1 MKITFL
7 GTSAANAYPEAFC
20 SCENCEKA
28 RRLRGPDLRK
38 RSSILINSNLL
49 VDLGPDIMS
58 ASHMHDI
65 DLRNVRYCLQTHPH
79 ADHLDLTHLLSRS
92 PEYGTQGTP
101 ILNFYA
107 SQETLEAADTTFTRD
122 LADFSL
128 LSPEAEARLRLKI
141 HPICLIPALFTLAH
155 TRSLLFK
162 PITNPILDAFL
173 YSIEEDSKSIFYA
186 TDTAAFHPEI
196 WQYFTHFS
204 LHFDIMV
211 FDHTYGPVQDASNH
225 LSAKLV
231 IEYIQRA
238 RSEDILKPSGRALAT
253 HISHEGNPTHSE
265 LSEFARKNG
274 YEIAYDGL
282 TIEI

>member
-28 RRLRGPDLRK
+28 RMLRGPDLRK
-38 RSSILINSNLL
+38 RSSILINDDLL

-58 ASHMHDI
+58 ASHMHNI
-65 DLRNVRYCLQTHPH
+65 DLRNVCYCLQTHPH

-107 SQETLEAADTTFTRD
+107 SQETLDAADLTFTRD

-141 HPICLIPALFTLAH
+141 HPIDSYQPYYFGSYKIIAFQSNH
-155 TRSLLFK
+155 K
-162 PITNPILDAFL
+162 PNPGSFL
-173 YSIEEDSKSIFYA
+173 YSVEADQKSIFYA
-186 TDTAAFHPEI
+186 TDTAAFHPET
-196 WQYFTHFS
+196 WKYFTHFG

-211 FDHTYGPVQDASNH
+211 FDHTYGPDQDASDH
-225 LSAKLV
+225 LSAQLV
-231 IEYIQRA
+231 IEYVQRA
-238 RSEDILKPSGRALAT
+238 RSEGILKPSGRALAT
-253 HISHEGNPTHSE
+253 HISHEGNPIHSE
-265 LSEFARKNG
+265 LSEFASMYS

-282 TIEI
+282 IVEI

>member
-38 RSSILINSNLL
+38 RSSILINSDLL

-107 SQETLEAADTTFTRD
+107 SQETLDAADITFTRD

-128 LSPEAEARLRLKI
+128 LSPETEARLRLKI
-141 HPICLIPALFTLAH
+141 HPIGSYQPYYFGSYKIIAFQANHQPDPGC
-155 TRSLLFK
+155 
-162 PITNPILDAFL
+162 FL

-196 WQYFTHFS
+196 WQYFTHFA
-204 LHFDIMV
+204 LHFDIMI
-211 FDHTYGPVQDASNH
+211 FDHTYGPGQDASNH
-225 LSAKLV
+225 LSAQLV
-231 IEYIQRA
+231 IEYVQRA
-238 RSEDILKPSGRALAT
+238 RSEGILKPSARALGT

-265 LSEFARKNG
+265 LSEFASMNG

>member
-28 RRLRGPDLRK
+28 RKLRGPDLRK
-38 RSSILINSNLL
+38 RSSILINNDLL
-49 VDLGPDIMS
+49 VDVGPDIMS

-107 SQETLEAADTTFTRD
+107 SQETLIAADTTFTRD

-141 HPICLIPALFTLAH
+141 HPIGSYQPYHFGPYKIIAFQANHQPDPG
-155 TRSLLFK
+155 S
-162 PITNPILDAFL
+162 FL
-173 YSIEEDSKSIFYA
+173 YSIEEDSRSLFYA
-186 TDTAAFHPEI
+186 TDTAPFHPET
-196 WQYFTHFS
+196 WKYFTHFG
-204 LHFDIMV
+204 LHFDIMI

-225 LSAKLV
+225 LSAQLV
-231 IEYIQRA
+231 IEYVQRA
-238 RSEDILKPSGRALAT
+238 RRESILKPSGRALGT

-265 LSEFARKNG
+265 LSEFASNNG

-282 TIEI
+282 TVEI

>member
-20 SCENCEKA
+20 SCENCQKA
-28 RRLRGPDLRK
+28 RKLRGPDLRK
-38 RSSILINSNLL
+38 RSSILINDDLL

-65 DLRNVRYCLQTHPH
+65 SLTNVQYCLQTHPH

-128 LSPEAEARLRLKI
+128 LSSEAEARLRLKI
-141 HPICLIPALFTLAH
+141 HPIFSFQPFHVGQYKIIAFQANHQP
-155 TRSLLFK
+155 
-162 PITNPILDAFL
+162 NPGAFL
-173 YSIEEDSKSIFYA
+173 YSIEENSKSIFYA
-186 TDTAAFHPEI
+186 TDTAAFLAQTWETFI
-196 WQYFTHFS
+196 RFD
-204 LHFDIMV
+204 LHFDVMV
-211 FDHTYGPVQDASNH
+211 FDHTYGPGQDASNH
-225 LSAKLV
+225 LSAQLV
-231 IEYIQRA
+231 IEYVQRA
-238 RSEDILKPSGRALAT
+238 RSEGILKPSGRALGT

-265 LSEFARKNG
+265 LSEYASMYG

-282 TIEI
+282 TVEI